1 MDRDSLYDAAR
12 QALSREGHED
22 GGPGFRL
29 DCIDAVTRWVVA
41 VAVEKAA
48 ATTLLD
54 ADIQG
59 ASTVEDLVDVVVEG
73 PCGTDGPTTV
83 VDFVKAKIARH
94 GAGSVEGIR
103 L

>member
-29 DCIDAVTRWVVA
+29 DCVDAVTRWVVA

-59 ASTVEDLVDVVVEG
+59 ASTVEDLVDLAAVQ
-73 PCGTDGPTTV
+73 TQAADRR
-83 VDFVKAKIARH
+83 A
-94 GAGSVEGIR
+94 GA
-103 L
+103 

>member
-12 QALSREGHED
+12 HALSREGHED

-29 DCIDAVTRWVVA
+29 DCVDAVTRWVVA
-41 VAVEKAA
+41 VAKAA

-59 ASTVEDLVDVVVEG
+59 ASTVEDLVDLADVQ
-73 PCGTDGPTTV
+73 TQAADRR
-83 VDFVKAKIARH
+83 A
-94 GAGSVEGIR
+94 GA
-103 L
+103 

>member
-29 DCIDAVTRWVVA
+29 DCVVA

-59 ASTVEDLVDVVVEG
+59 ASTVEDLVDLADVQ
-73 PCGTDGPTTV
+73 TQAADRR
-83 VDFVKAKIARH
+83 A
-94 GAGSVEGIR
+94 GA
-103 L
+103 